1 MQIAKQDLQIIRYT
15 HPFDLETINIHEP
28 PESLDPVKA
37 EKIRDDYKFDIVS
50 LDARCLDRF
59 FQTRRRLHAW
69 SGVLRKGSL
78 QADECLSSR
87 RSYLPP

>member
-50 LDARCLDRF
+50 LD
-59 FQTRRRLHAW
+59 
-69 SGVLRKGSL
+69 V
-78 QADECLSSR
+78 
-87 RSYLPP
+87 